1 LLQDRDKN
9 SASSKKGIKVRLQLG
24 IGRGFAKIIS
34 VEIGT
39 QKGTPNKTCTMARKH
54 IITILYWASN
64 SKHN

>member
-1 LLQDRDKN
+1 LLQDPDKN
-9 SASSKKGIKVRLQLG
+9 SLLQKKGIKVRLQLG

-39 QKGTPNKTCTMARKH
+39 KKGTPKKTCTMARKH
-54 IITILYWASN
+54 ITTILYWASN